1 MSGTQQKLGLVV
13 PSLNSVMESEIQRMA
28 DGAMSL
34 HTMRVSAHWNGTS
47 ATVGTKENLLWMDSQ
62 VPEAAKLLAHAAVDV
77 ICYGCTGGGVI
88 GGPGADEK
96 LCAAIEKATGVPATV
111 TIRSVAAALRALG
124 ARTISVAS
132 PYEAW
137 LNESLRSFL
146 ESSGFE
152 VAAIQGF
159 AVATNRKITFE
170 EAARISA
177 EDVAQLAI
185 GVDRPESD
193 AIFISCTNFPTLE
206 VVQSL
211 ERKLGKPVITSTTA
225 SMWEMLRM
233 LGDARDIPPAGRLFA
248 QPHVTA

>member
-1 MSGTQQKLGLVV
+1 MSGRHKKLGLIV
-13 PSLNSVMESEIQRMA
+13 PSLNSVMEYEIQRMA
-28 DGAMSL
+28 RGAISL

-62 VPEAAKLLAHAAVDV
+62 VPEVAKLLAHAAVDV

-88 GGPGADEK
+88 DGIGADER
-96 LCAAIEKATGVPATV
+96 LCSAVQKATGIRATV
-111 TIRSVAAALRALG
+111 TIRSVTAALRELG

-137 LNESLRSFL
+137 LNESLRTFL
-146 ESSGFE
+146 EASGFE
-152 VAAIQGF
+152 VAAILGF
-159 AVATNRKITFE
+159 GGATNRKISFE

-177 EDVAQLAI
+177 EDVAELAI
-185 GVDRPESD
+185 RVDRPECD

-211 ERKLGKPVITSTTA
+211 EAKLGKPVITSTTA

-233 LGDARDIPPAGRLFA
+233 VGDPREIPGAGRLFA
-248 QPHVTA
+248 QPLLTT